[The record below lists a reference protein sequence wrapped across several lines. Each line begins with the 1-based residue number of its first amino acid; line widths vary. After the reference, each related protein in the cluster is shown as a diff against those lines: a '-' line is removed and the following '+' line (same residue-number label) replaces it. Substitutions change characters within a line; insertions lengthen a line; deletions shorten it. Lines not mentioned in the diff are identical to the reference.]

1 MYVDNRL
8 LADVPIEDRFA
19 RLALDLAAPDKLA
32 VTALDVPHLNMQPT
46 HHRCKKRSSKKFLKR
61 LKT

>member
-46 HHRCKKRSSKKFLKR
+46 HHRCKKRSNKN
-61 LKT
+61 